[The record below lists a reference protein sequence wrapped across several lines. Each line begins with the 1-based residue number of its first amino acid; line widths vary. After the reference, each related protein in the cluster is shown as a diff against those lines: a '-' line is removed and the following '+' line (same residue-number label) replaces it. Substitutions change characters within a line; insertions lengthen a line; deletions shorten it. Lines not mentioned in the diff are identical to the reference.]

1 MNRSGRIVDNCEPIG
16 IPDRLNIGKKE
27 HKISLSFLSEATGR
41 MVLPLTEVGML
52 QEEEDEE
59 PSLGHEL
66 RYIQI

>member
-1 MNRSGRIVDNCEPIG
+1 M
-16 IPDRLNIGKKE
+16 NIGKE